1 MSFPGIARPTA
12 APGRSPLLVTVLV
25 LVALAFAA
33 VTLSR
38 VYTDKL
44 WYDSIGFPVVFWT
57 QLGTQAAL
65 FAIGF
70 VAMALVVGGNIYL
83 AYRLRP
89 AARRRGASAILDR
102 YRDALEAN
110 VRLVVLV
117 PAAVL
122 GAMTGLSAT
131 TQTLPIL
138 AWLNRTPSG
147 VTDSTFGLD
156 TTFYMLEYPVWRLGS
171 SLLLSAL
178 IFGLVAA
185 VAIHFAVGNLASGR
199 PRAIGA
205 APAPVARHLSVLAAL
220 ASVVYGIEN
229 LLDRYG
235 LMLSPGGV
243 FDGLKYTDD
252 NARMQAKLVIA
263 VIAFVV
269 AALFLLNAFVNRI
282 LIPMVAVVLMIVSG
296 LILSLI
302 YPAIVQAFTVR
313 PNEPDRERAYIAE
326 HVKATRQ
333 AFGLDGATIE
343 EYPAVTNVSA
353 GQLKEDAA
361 TLPGIRLMDP
371 AVIATTFEQLQQVR
385 GYYTFPESLAVDRYK
400 VDGKETDVVVAAREL
415 NLAGIPDRNW
425 NNLHT
430 VYTHGY
436 GFVSTYGNRRQ
447 PNGEPVWITRDI
459 PPIGQISQTQS
470 RIYFGQEST
479 QFAIVGREE
488 GQAPIELDT
497 PGGGSGSGESYNV
510 YDGKG
515 GVGVGNL
522 AMRALFALRFSDI
535 NILLSDRVNS
545 ASRILYDRTPEQRIR
560 QVAPWLMTDQST
572 YPAVVDGRLVW
583 IVDAYT
589 TSGSYPNSQGV
600 SLADATSDALTRT
613 VGVQL
618 NEEVN
623 YMRNSVKAVVDA
635 YDGTVDLYAWD
646 ESDPLLRAYSAAFPG
661 VLKPKSSVTPDLLD
675 HLRYPEDLFKVQRQL
690 LGRYHMIDP
699 GAWYQQSDL
708 WEIPPEPTVA
718 NASTKEPPYYLSIRW
733 PNETQ
738 PVFSLTSVFVPKGR
752 QNLAS
757 YLAVNADAA
766 SPNYGQLRVLR
777 MSDTHQIDGPGQTYN
792 AIMNDAKVAQALR
805 NYTSQG
811 SAEAISGNLLTLPV
825 GGGLL
830 YVQPIFTQRTGNVGS
845 YPVLTYVAVR
855 FGPHVGIGTTLQEA
869 LDAVFAG
876 DAGAETGEAP
886 VAPVPTP
893 GGTPPTTPA
902 PTTPTTPTT
911 APTAPAPTGPVD
923 EVAATAALA
932 AANQAMADAEAAL
945 RSGDLAT
952 YQAKVN
958 EAKAEIAKALTAMG
972 R

>member
-1 MSFPGIARPTA
+1 MTFPGIARPPATT
-12 APGRSPLLVTVLV
+12 RSPLLATVLI
-25 LVALAFAA
+25 LVALALGGLTFA
-33 VTLSR
+33 R
-38 VYTDKL
+38 VFTDKL
-44 WYDSIGFPVVFWT
+44 WFDAIGYAGVFWT
-57 QLGTQAAL
+57 QIGAQAAL
-65 FAIGF
+65 FAIAF
-70 VAMALVVGGNIYL
+70 LVMALTVGLNIYI

-89 AARRRGASAILDR
+89 STRRRGASAVLDR

-110 VRLVVLV
+110 FTVVLLL
-117 PAAVL
+117 PSAVL
-122 GAMTGLSAT
+122 GGMAGLSAT
-131 TQTLPIL
+131 TQVLPVL
-138 AWLNRTPSG
+138 AWLNRSPSG
-147 VTDSTFGLD
+147 VTDSRFGLD
-156 TTFYMLEYPVWRLGS
+156 TTFFMLEYPVWRLAS
-171 SLLLSAL
+171 SLLLSSV
-178 IFGLVAA
+178 IFGLLAA
-185 VAIHFAVGNLASGR
+185 VVVHFAVGNLASGR
-199 PRAIGA
+199 PRARSS

-220 ASVVYGIEN
+220 AALIYGVEN

-235 LMLSPGGV
+235 LMMSPGGV

-252 NARMQAKLVIA
+252 HARLQAKLVIA

-269 AALFLLNAFVNRI
+269 ALLFVVNAFVNRI
-282 LIPMVAVVLMIVSG
+282 VIPLVAVVLMIVSG
-296 LILSLI
+296 LILSLV
-302 YPAIVQAFTVR
+302 YPAVVQAFTVR
-313 PNEPDRERAYIAE
+313 PNEPDRERPYIAE
-326 HVKATRQ
+326 HVKATQQ
-333 AFGLDGATIE
+333 AFGLSDVTIE

-371 AVIATTFEQLQQVR
+371 SVIATTFEQLQQVR
-385 GYYTFPESLAVDRYK
+385 GYYAFPETLAVDRYK

-415 NLAGIPDRNW
+415 NQAGIPDKNW
-425 NNLHT
+425 NNIHT

-447 PNGEPVWITRDI
+447 VNGEPVWITRDI
-459 PPIGQISQTQS
+459 PPIGQIEQAQS
-470 RIYFGQEST
+470 RIYFGQQST
-479 QFAIVGREE
+479 QFVIVGRTE
-488 GQAPIELDT
+488 GQTPIELDS
-497 PGGGSGSGESYNV
+497 PGGGSGTGESYNV
-510 YDGKG
+510 YDGEG

-522 AMRALFALRFSDI
+522 GMRALFALRFSDV

-560 QVAPWLMTDQST
+560 AVAPWLMTDQST

-583 IVDAYT
+583 IVDGYT
-589 TSGSYPNSQGV
+589 TSSNYPNSQGV
-600 SLADATSDALTRT
+600 SLAEATSDALTRST
-613 VGVQL
+613 GLQL
-618 NEEVN
+618 TENVN

-646 ESDPLLRAYSAAFPG
+646 ESDPLLRAYSGAFPG
-661 VLKPKSSVTPDLLD
+661 VVQPKSAISADLLD

-690 LGRYHMIDP
+690 LGRYHMTDP

-718 NASTKEPPYYLSIRW
+718 NATTKEPPYYLSIRW
-733 PNETQ
+733 PNEPQ

-766 SPNYGQLRVLR
+766 SPGYGQLRVLR

-792 AIMNDAKVAQALR
+792 AIMNDSKVAQALR

-886 VAPVPTP
+886 VAPATP
-893 GGTPPTTPA
+893 GGS
-902 PTTPTTPTT
+902 TPTTPTSP
-911 APTAPAPTGPVD
+911 AAPAGPVD
-923 EVAATAALA
+923 EVAASAAMD
-932 AANQAMADAEAAL
+932 AANKAMTDAEAAL
-945 RSGDLAT
+945 KNGDLAI

-958 EAKAEIAKALTAMG
+958 EARAEIAKALKAMG

>member
-1 MSFPGIARPTA
+1 MSIPGIARPP
-12 APGRSPLLVTVLV
+12 APVRSPLLVSVLV
-25 LVALAFAA
+25 LVALAFGA
-33 VTLSR
+33 VTFAR

-44 WYDSIGFPVVFWT
+44 WYDAIGHPVVFWT

-65 FAIGF
+65 FAVGF
-70 VAMALVVGGNIYL
+70 VVMAAVVAGNIYV
-83 AYRLRP
+83 AFRLRP
-89 AARRRGASAILDR
+89 SARRRGASAILDR

-110 VRLVVLV
+110 VKLVLFV

-122 GAMTGLSAT
+122 GAMAGLSAT

-138 AWLNRTPSG
+138 AWLNRVPSG

-156 TTFYMLEYPVWRLGS
+156 TTFFMLEYPVWRLIS
-171 SLLLSAL
+171 SLVMSAL

-185 VAIHFAVGNLASGR
+185 VAVHFAVGNLASGR
-199 PRAIGA
+199 PRAQGST
-205 APAPVARHLSVLAAL
+205 PAPVARHLSVLAAL
-220 ASVVYGIEN
+220 ASAVYGVEN

-252 NARMQAKLVIA
+252 HARMQAKLVIA

-269 AALFLLNAFVNRI
+269 AALFLVNAFVNRI

-313 PNEPDRERAYIAE
+313 PNEPDRERPYIAE

-333 AFGLDGATIE
+333 AFGLDGVTIE

-385 GYYTFPESLAVDRYK
+385 GYYAFPDALAVDRYK
-400 VDGKETDVVVAAREL
+400 IDGKETDVVVAAREL
-415 NLAGIPDRNW
+415 NQAGIPDKNW

-447 PNGEPVWITRDI
+447 ANGEPVWLTRDI
-459 PPIGQISQTQS
+459 PPIGQITQEQS

-479 QFAIVGREE
+479 QFVIVGRTE

-497 PGGGSGSGESYNV
+497 PGGGSGGGESYNV
-510 YDGKG
+510 YDGQG

-535 NILLSDRVNS
+535 NILLSDRVNP
-545 ASRILYDRTPEQRIR
+545 ASRILYDRTPVQRI
-560 QVAPWLMTDQST
+560 QAVAPWLLTDKSI

-589 TSGSYPNSQGV
+589 VSDSYPNSQGV
-600 SLADATSDALTRT
+600 SLADATSDSLTRN

-618 NEEVN
+618 NEDVN

-646 ESDPLLRAYSAAFPG
+646 ENDPLLKAYSGAFPG
-661 VLKPKSSVTPDLLD
+661 VLKPRSEISPDLLD

-690 LGRYHMIDP
+690 LGRYHMTDP

-708 WEIPPEPTVA
+708 WEIPAEPTVA
-718 NASTKEPPYYLSIRW
+718 NATTKEPPYYLSIRW
-733 PNETQ
+733 PNETE
-738 PVFSLTSVFVPKGR
+738 PVFSLTSVFVPKLR

-766 SPNYGQLRVLR
+766 SPGYGQLRVLR

-830 YVQPIFTQRTGNVGS
+830 YVQPIFTQRTGNVGA

-876 DAGAETGEAP
+876 DAGAETGETP
-886 VAPVPTP
+886 VSPAPTP
-893 GGTPPTTPA
+893 GGQPT
-902 PTTPTTPTT
+902 TTPTTPTT
-911 APTAPAPTGPVD
+911 PGATPPAGPVGPVD
-923 EVAATAALA
+923 EVAAA
-932 AANQAMADAEAAL
+932 AAMDAANRAMTDAEAAL

-958 EAKAEIAKALTAMG
+958 EAKAEIAKALKAMG